1 INFQPTSKNYLNND
15 TYGDIEVS
23 FGTMFEKNKILNSFS
38 TGVFNTNE
46 LSNTKFA
53 RLKYSHS
60 VDDLNLF
67 ANINFGSS
75 EINSNNNS
83 YIGNTN
89 SILTRS
95 YALGLIKNN
104 FLEYNNKFAFIISQP
119 QKVIEGHMKLTVPT
133 ASNSDREVTYTD
145 YDLNLAS
152 SVTEMNYDL
161 FYIMKLTP
169 DNSMYFN
176 ITHIDN
182 PNHDAS
188 LNSHNNVSL
197 VYKKFF

>member
-1 INFQPTSKNYLNND
+1 
-15 TYGDIEVS
+15 
-23 FGTMFEKNKILNSFS
+23 M
-38 TGVFNTNE
+38 
-46 LSNTKFA
+46 
-53 RLKYSHS
+53 
-60 VDDLNLF
+60 F

-75 EINSNNNS
+75 EIKSKNNS
-83 YIGNTN
+83 YHLKFN
-89 SILTRS
+89 SIITSS

-104 FLEYNNKFAFIISQP
+104 FLEHNNKFAFIISQP

-145 YDLNLAS
+145 YNLNLTS

-161 FYIMKLTP
+161 FYIMKLSQ
-169 DNSMYFN
+169 DNSLYFN
-176 ITHIDN
+176 FTHIDN